1 MNQIDCMIHELS
13 DVQSNRLG
21 KGTRIWQYCVV
32 LPGAII
38 GDDCNICSHCF
49 IENDVVIGDRVTTK
63 CGVQIWDGTR
73 IGSDVFIGP
82 NVTFSNDRWPRLKKY
97 PSEFQNTII
106 ENGASI
112 GANATILPG
121 ITIGEGAM
129 VGAGSVVTRSI
140 PRHAVVVGN
149 PARIIRYTQSLSE
162 SDQAALSVIE
172 SIPSD
177 KRPAVLATP
186 VDGVS
191 IHYQPI
197 VRDMRGDLSVGEFLK
212 DIPFTPKRYFFVF
225 DVPSKETRGEHAH
238 RTCHQFLICV
248 RGSCAVVVD
257 DGTQR
262 MEISL
267 DTLTKGVH
275 LPPMVWGI
283 QYKYS
288 ADAVFLV
295 FASHYYDP
303 ADYIRNYA
311 DFIRERNNGVG
322 DADGA
327 TQ

>member
-1 MNQIDCMIHELS
+1 
-13 DVQSNRLG
+13 
-21 KGTRIWQYCVV
+21 
-32 LPGAII
+32 
-38 GDDCNICSHCF
+38 
-49 IENDVVIGDRVTTK
+49 VIGDRVTTK
-63 CGVQIWDGTR
+63 SGVQIWDGIR
-73 IGSDVFIGP
+73 IDSDVFIGP
-82 NVTFSNDRWPRLKKY
+82 NVTFSNDRWPRSKEY
-97 PSEFQNTII
+97 PPEFQKTTV
-106 ENGASI
+106 EKGASI

-129 VGAGSVVTRSI
+129 VGAGSVVTRTI
-140 PRHAVVVGN
+140 PPHAVVVGN

-162 SDQAALSVIE
+162 SDQPTLFVIE
-172 SIPSD
+172 TIPTG
-177 KRPAVLATP
+177 KGPEVLATP

-212 DIPFTPKRYFFVF
+212 DIPFIPKRYFFVF
-225 DVPSKETRGEHAH
+225 NVPSKETRGEHAH

-267 DTLTKGVH
+267 DTLAKGVH
-275 LPPMVWGI
+275 IPPMVWGI

-288 ADAVFLV
+288 ADAVLIV
-295 FASHYYDP
+295 FASHYYVA

-311 DFIRERNNGVG
+311 DFIRERNNGVR
-322 DADGA
+322 DAVVA

>member
-1 MNQIDCMIHELS
+1 MSLIDCTIHELS

-21 KGTRIWQYCVV
+21 KGTRVWQYCVV

-63 CGVQIWDGTR
+63 CGVQIWDGIR

-82 NVTFSNDRWPRLKKY
+82 NVTFSNDRWPRSKKY
-97 PSEFQNTII
+97 PSEFQKTII
-106 ENGASI
+106 ENGVSI

-121 ITIGEGAM
+121 ITISEGAM

-140 PRHAVVVGN
+140 PPHAVVVGN

-162 SDQAALSVIE
+162 SDQPALSVIE
-172 SIPSD
+172 SIPTD

-212 DIPFTPKRYFFVF
+212 DIPFIPKRYFFVF
-225 DVPSKETRGEHAH
+225 DVPSKEARGEHAH
-238 RTCHQFLICV
+238 YTGQEFLICV
-248 RGSCAVVVD
+248 RGSCAVAVD
-257 DGTQR
+257 DGTHR
-262 MEISL
+262 MEVTL
-267 DTLTKGVH
+267 DTLDKGIY
-275 LPPMVWGI
+275 LPPMIWRTH
-283 QYKYS
+283 YKYS
-288 ADAVFLV
+288 SDAVVLV
-295 FASHYYDP
+295 FASTYYDP

-311 DFIRERNNGVG
+311 DYIRERKNGGG